1 MSEKP
6 KSQPPDLLHAAKR
19 IGGIILVSLA
29 ALYVVRGGKARE

>member
-6 KSQPPDLLHAAKR
+6 KSRLPDLLHAAKI

>member
-6 KSQPPDLLHAAKR
+6 KSQLPDLVKAACQ

-29 ALYVVRGGKARE
+29 ALYVWRGGKARE